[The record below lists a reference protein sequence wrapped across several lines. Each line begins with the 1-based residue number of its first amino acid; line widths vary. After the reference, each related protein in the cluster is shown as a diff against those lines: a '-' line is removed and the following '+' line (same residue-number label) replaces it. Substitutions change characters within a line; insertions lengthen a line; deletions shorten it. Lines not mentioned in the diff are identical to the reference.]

1 MLVLT
6 RKLGESIFIDG
17 KTKVSVVEVKGG
29 SVKIGID
36 APDHVL
42 IYRGEVYEKI
52 LRENQAAA
60 KAELGDLNGV
70 ADLLRNRG
78 ISKR

>member
-17 KTKVSVVEVKGG
+17 KTKISVVEVKGG

-42 IYRGEVYEKI
+42 IYRGEVFEKI
-52 LRENQAAA
+52 LRENQMAS
-60 KAELGDLNGV
+60 KAELGDVNGV
-70 ADLLRNRG
+70 ADLLKNRIVG
-78 ISKR
+78 KR